1 MNSARAQEPDE
12 RLRNATAYSASQQLI
27 TSAWNVVFAV
37 IMISWVFGWSGG
49 KDLVKSSYEQAKV
62 KSAELKEQRR
72 TRRDA
77 RHAAG

>member
-1 MNSARAQEPDE
+1 MNSRRAL
-12 RLRNATAYSASQQLI
+12 RLDRRGDRDRLLDQPAADH
-27 TSAWNVVFAV
+27 SAWNVVFAV
-37 IMISWVFGWSGG
+37 IMVSWVFGWTGG